1 MKDFPAQ
8 DFVTKGG
15 YFRDNAFRG
24 RRGQEEAQSPLWSY
38 IIVEL
43 IQDLRW
49 ALEEA
54 IRLSLRDARR
64 DPRSLHW
71 EHDSDTEVAVSKI
84 CKTGGHNETNV
95 GGCCLSQLV
104 KWNGKKKRKRTP
116 LEKWSL
122 KRSTST
128 NCAGRRTHLLRRRAA
143 GAASELRVFCQ
154 C

>member
-8 DFVTKGG
+8 DFVAKGG
-15 YFRDNAFRG
+15 YFRDNAFRD
-24 RRGQEEAQSPLWSY
+24 RRGQEEAQSPLQSY

-54 IRLSLRDARR
+54 IRLSLRGARR
-64 DPRSLHW
+64 DPRSLHG

-84 CKTGGHNETNV
+84 CKAGGRNETNV

-104 KWNGKKKRKRTP
+104 KWNGKKK
-116 LEKWSL
+116 WS
-122 KRSTST
+122 
-128 NCAGRRTHLLRRRAA
+128 GRGPRWKCGH
-143 GAASELRVFCQ
+143 
-154 C
+154 